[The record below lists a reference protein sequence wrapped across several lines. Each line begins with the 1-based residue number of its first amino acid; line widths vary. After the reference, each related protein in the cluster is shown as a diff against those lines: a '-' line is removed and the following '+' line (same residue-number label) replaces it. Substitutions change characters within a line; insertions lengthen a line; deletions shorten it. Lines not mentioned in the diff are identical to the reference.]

1 MADVKTEPFL
11 YCSEPSQP
19 TYYWVDS
26 SNKLRVAGKY
36 TIASYPFHDP
46 SFSASTPLVFENRRA
61 LKRFVSMQKHIS
73 AYHRAVIDNAST
85 AAWEPSVLVLS
96 HLLSR
101 HCGYDVESTSS
112 AQGMALAVL
121 GIESSNP
128 YDCMVSLMEWISS
141 SFALQ
146 YEENDIRFLVSE
158 PAHRSLQEEIYAT
171 VNAIVKRAWLNRML
185 KPQISSIGHSTNL
198 RITEDNISD
207 WDQIRQLHELSRMNV
222 TQEGNSALLEALPHG
237 AYRILN
243 QPRSV
248 NEATPLICV
257 VLSTNKSFRTSIINK
272 RLNSDEI
279 VEVRLRGMIS
289 HNVTVGDLIIASPIP
304 THIPARK
311 RASLEDNEVDTTV
324 PVTPKIRLLLSAR
337 KNQ

>member
-11 YCSEPSQP
+11 CYSYLSQA
-19 TYYWVDS
+19 TYYWIDG
-26 SNKLRVAGKY
+26 SNKLRVSGKY

-46 SFSASTPLVFENRRA
+46 GFSASTPLIFENRRA

-73 AYHRAVIDNAST
+73 AYHRAVIDSAST
-85 AAWEPSVLVLS
+85 AAWESSVLVLS

-128 YDCMVSLMEWISS
+128 YDCMVDLMEWISS

-146 YEENDIRFLVSE
+146 YHENDGRFVTAR
-158 PAHRSLQEEIYAT
+158 PAHRGLQEEIYAT
-171 VNAIVKRAWLNRML
+171 VNAIVKRAWLDRML

-198 RITEDNISD
+198 RLTEDNIAD

-243 QPRSV
+243 QPRSL

-257 VLSTNKSFRTSIINK
+257 LLNTNASFRTSIINK

-279 VEVRLRGMIS
+279 VEVRLRDSIS
-289 HNVTVGDLIIASPIP
+289 CNVGDLIIASPIP
-304 THIPARK
+304 THIHSQR
-311 RASLEDNEVDTTV
+311 RSDSEDNRVDTTV